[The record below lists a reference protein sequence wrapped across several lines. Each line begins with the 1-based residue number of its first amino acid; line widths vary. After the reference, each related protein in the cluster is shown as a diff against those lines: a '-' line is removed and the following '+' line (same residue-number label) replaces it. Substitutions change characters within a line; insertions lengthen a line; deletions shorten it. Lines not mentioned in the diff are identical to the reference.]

1 MSPVVVW
8 PEEETERVEVKWHYY
23 SEENCLTAEKQ
34 PVEAVEKLK
43 QEAEPALLPSKNSD
57 KLQIYHRQASGSINK
72 TSNSQTLVGEMIG
85 ITFKPKNAEF

>member
-43 QEAEPALLPSKNSD
+43 QEAEPALLPSKF
-57 KLQIYHRQASGSINK
+57 RQATNLSP
-72 TSNSQTLVGEMIG
+72 TSFWIHQQNLKFSNFGRRDDWDHFQT
-85 ITFKPKNAEF
+85 